1 MCRETKY
8 PQSDLIGTN
17 STKSPTGV
25 GITQHVRVL
34 GPDHNSGL
42 VMTPLDNNL
51 AGLHQSDN
59 TAAAAAGIL
68 ITTAQIIHF
77 TAQFAQQFSN

>member
-59 TAAAAAGIL
+59 TAAAAAAPPDHPFYCTVCPAAVPI
-68 ITTAQIIHF
+68 F
-77 TAQFAQQFSN
+77 